1 MLEAIAVSTFM
12 VLLTVVIHYEGLQ
25 LISNFQLRI
34 ALVGR
39 PAIIGSITCLF
50 ALHTVEIWLY
60 ALAYLLMEQFDSGQI
75 KGAFAGTLH
84 DYLYFSATSYTS
96 LGLGDVYPQG
106 SARLVAGIEALNGLV
121 LIGWSASYS
130 YLVMERLWGFPG
142 ERRSH
147 RRVDVGDRENSN

>member
-1 MLEAIAVSTFM
+1 MLQAMTVSTFM
-12 VLLTVVIHYEGLQ
+12 VLLTVLIHYEGLQ
-25 LISNFQLRI
+25 LISRLQLRI

-50 ALHTVEIWLY
+50 VLHTVEIWLY
-60 ALAYLLMEQFDSGQI
+60 ALAYLLMGQFDSGQFS
-75 KGAFAGTLH
+75 GVFAGTLH

-96 LGLGDVYPQG
+96 LGLGDVYPHG
-106 SARLVAGIEALNGLV
+106 ATRLVTGVEALNGLV

-142 ERRSH
+142 DRRSH
-147 RRVDVGDRENSN
+147 RRVNTNNPDN

>member
-1 MLEAIAVSTFM
+1 MLQAMTISTFM
-12 VLLTVVIHYEGLQ
+12 VLLTVIIHYEGLQ
-25 LISNFQLRI
+25 VISRLQLRI

-50 ALHTVEIWLY
+50 ALHTIEVWLY
-60 ALAYLLMEQFDSGQI
+60 ALAYLAMAHFELGRFSGE
-75 KGAFAGTLH
+75 FAGTLQ
-84 DYLYFSATSYTS
+84 DYVYFSATSYTS
-96 LGLGDVYPQG
+96 LGLGDVYPHG
-106 SARLVAGIEALNGLV
+106 ATRLVTGVEALNGLV

-147 RRVDVGDRENSN
+147 RRVDTGDQT

>member
-1 MLEAIAVSTFM
+1 MLEAMAISTFM
-12 VLLTVVIHYEGLQ
+12 VLLTVIIHYEGLQ
-25 LISNFQLRI
+25 LISRLQLRI

-50 ALHTVEIWLY
+50 ALHTLEVWLY
-60 ALAYLLMEQFDSGQI
+60 ALAYLIMVQFHVGQFSGE
-75 KGAFAGTLH
+75 FAGSIQ

-96 LGLGDVYPQG
+96 LGLGDVYPHG
-106 SARLVAGIEALNGLV
+106 AVRLVTGVEALNGLV

-142 ERRSH
+142 DRRSH
-147 RRVDVGDRENSN
+147 RRVDVRGPER